1 MALCAAAALVSAVLV
16 LADVVPDVPVQ
27 EVGEPATFVE
37 AVDACEVEL
46 DTVGN
51 EPRPMAPRLVVPRPP
66 VPRPAMP
73 RPAVSDVEFAVVVEL
88 PGLDEGSDEEELALA
103 VAAVD
108 ELGEFV
114 TPELLTEL
122 HGTGVLVAPKA
133 AGRPEVVELVEG
145 LIPPPSKVGN
155 AAVPGFPVEQGAG
168 LAVLK

>member
-1 MALCAAAALVSAVLV
+1 LV
-16 LADVVPDVPVQ
+16 LADVVPDVPIQ
-27 EVGEPATFVE
+27 EVGDPATFVE
-37 AVDACEVEL
+37 AAAACDVEL
-46 DTVGN
+46 VGN
-51 EPRPMAPRLVVPRPP
+51 EPRPMVPRLVVPRPP

-73 RPAVSDVEFAVVVEL
+73 RPTVSNPEFGVVVEL

-133 AGRPEVVELVEG
+133 AGD
-145 LIPPPSKVGN
+145 
-155 AAVPGFPVEQGAG
+155 
-168 LAVLK
+168 

>member
-1 MALCAAAALVSAVLV
+1 
-16 LADVVPDVPVQ
+16 
-27 EVGEPATFVE
+27 
-37 AVDACEVEL
+37 
-46 DTVGN
+46 
-51 EPRPMAPRLVVPRPP
+51 
-66 VPRPAMP
+66 MP

-145 LIPPPSKVGN
+145 LIPAVESRQRSRARIPRRARRRVSGSQIGYGRTLGTGSR
-155 AAVPGFPVEQGAG
+155 AAEIRPKRRRPFDATRQRQAG
-168 LAVLK
+168 LRHASADNPGDGEHYGRREESLHLDDRSP